1 MLCVYNNIDL
11 WLELCCISFG
21 LSVASASSSVAII
34 VVVFAIEIVGVV
46 DLGFEFADCLN
57 WDLEF
62 GFGCR
67 LGCVGFRH
75 DLI

>member
-1 MLCVYNNIDL
+1 M
-11 WLELCCISFG
+11 
-21 LSVASASSSVAII
+21 